1 MNKAMVIGNLG
12 NDPEVRYTQN
22 EIPVATLSVAT
33 TERWK
38 DSDGNRQERT
48 EWHRVVTWKRLAEVC
63 GEHLHKGDKVFIEGK
78 LQTRK
83 WEDQNGNTH
92 YTTEIVARELEMLG
106 GGNGGNNQPPAPAGD
121 DEPPMPD
128 DVPF

>member
-1 MNKAMVIGNLG
+1 MNKARVIGNLG
-12 NDPEVRYTQN
+12 NDPEIRYTQSK
-22 EIPVATLSVAT
+22 IPVATFSVAT

-38 DSDGNRQERT
+38 DTEGNRQEST
-48 EWHRVVTWKRLAEVC
+48 QWHRVVAWRKLADVC
-63 GEHLHKGDKVFIEGK
+63 GDHLHKGDKVFIDGK

-83 WEDQNGNTH
+83 WEDQNGNSR

-106 GGNGGNNQPPAPAGD
+106 GRQEGTGSAPEGKTN
-121 DEPPMPD
+121 EPPMPD